1 MPDEE
6 FVCELS
12 RWHTLGPRGDEL
24 GTMRHTDLDLAAA
37 LEDTG
42 VAIVTEE
49 VPSINFVRQRP
60 RVYFKT
66 PISLVYASVGNLLV
80 AYATDISTGEPATGV
95 AIALNATNSAV
106 RIDGHIRHG
115 RGVESLAKTQ
125 FAMTQLASCVHG
137 GTSRYAD
144 ACMASLL
151 TGS

>member
-1 MPDEE
+1 MPAEE

-12 RWHTLGPRGDEL
+12 RWHTLGPSGDEL
-24 GTMRHTDLDLAAA
+24 GKTRHTDLDLAAA

-80 AYATDISTGEPATGV
+80 AYATDISTGDPARDV
-95 AIALNATNSAV
+95 VISLNATNSAV
-106 RIDGHIRHG
+106 RLNSRIR
-115 RGVESLAKTQ
+115 RGGA
-125 FAMTQLASCVHG
+125 
-137 GTSRYAD
+137 
-144 ACMASLL
+144 
-151 TGS
+151 TGPRRNNL